1 VQNTRINPIII
12 SAADAQNIAIIE
24 CAKGYGL
31 AAEKE
36 AREEFKDIAQ
46 WQFSSNRLEQII
58 KEAPEKKKLTYLKD
72 KARKGTFI
80 TKFSAERFQIEIQK
94 ENRKFV
100 SRASIAISG
109 GLAIVTP
116 MLIMAL
122 HPTRLTQLLTASL
135 FVVSVTLLL
144 A

>member
-1 VQNTRINPIII
+1 VQNTRINPISI

-58 KEAPEKKKLTYLKD
+58 KEAP
-72 KARKGTFI
+72 RK
-80 TKFSAERFQIEIQK
+80 R
-94 ENRKFV
+94 N
-100 SRASIAISG
+100 
-109 GLAIVTP
+109 
-116 MLIMAL
+116 
-122 HPTRLTQLLTASL
+122 
-135 FVVSVTLLL
+135 
-144 A
+144 